1 MLNKLLLQ
9 MKKILFLIPA
19 FLLAF
24 QISKAQT
31 EKGSQTL
38 GVNADFVYQKSS
50 HASSGSDN
58 LISKNTSWGIGPS
71 YSYFI
76 ADKLDIGASLGYSHI
91 NLDNSTQSY
100 PSTQHQNDY
109 SASVFLRKYF
119 MYNDKFG
126 IRTGP
131 YVGYDRYNTKSTYPD
146 NGNVGDNS
154 SKTDTYNAG
163 INLGF
168 VYYPSK
174 NIGFAANLANLS
186 YSHSKTNTG
195 ASGHDSADNVNL
207 NFISNNLGLSV
218 FYVFGGK

>member
-1 MLNKLLLQ
+1 

-31 EKGSQTL
+31 EKGTQTL
-38 GVNADFVYQKSS
+38 GVNLNFSYQKS
-50 HASSGSDN
+50 DN
-58 LISKNTSWGIGPS
+58 LSINPS
-71 YSYFI
+71 DHSTQTLLDKHTLFGVAPTYSYFI
-76 ADKLDIGASLGYSHI
+76 ANKLDAGATLGYDYQKF
-91 NLDNSTQSY
+91 DNSDQSY
-100 PSTQHQNDY
+100 PQKRRQHDY

-131 YVGYDRYNTKSTYPD
+131 YLTYARYDSKDTYPISASIND
-146 NGNVGDNS
+146 NI
-154 SKTDTYNAG
+154 SKSDSYVTG
-163 INLGF
+163 VNLGL

-174 NIGFAANLANLS
+174 CLGVAVTLADVS
-186 YSHSKTNTG
+186 YNHNKTNNG
-195 ASGHDSADNVNL
+195 ANGHGTSDNVNF

-218 FYVFGGK
+218 FYVFGTK